1 MIKDKEFD
9 KEIKISK
16 KLTPKKNPMKMN
28 KTRLNS
34 IDKILRPR
42 HKDIIKKDINK
53 VHMIVKSLELTSSK
67 MISPQGKRLKFKETM
82 KMKRNNKK
90 TDLVLENQ
98 SLITTFLKEK
108 ECKDASN
115 GSRN

>member
-34 IDKILRPR
+34 IDKILRPS
-42 HKDIIKKDINK
+42 HKYIIKKDINK